1 MRIDSIIRGIPMP
14 QLPKEPIKELEPPE
28 LKPLEPS
35 EESDAPRAD
44 FGKMLGEVLGQV
56 VEAQSNASELAQ
68 RFANGEPVDEHTL
81 VLAMERSSLAFQM
94 TLQVRNKVLE
104 AYQEIMRLQI

>member
-1 MRIDSIIRGIPMP
+1 MRIENTIRPIPMP
-14 QLPKEPIKELEPPE
+14 KFPKVEIQELEPP
-28 LKPLEPS
+28 KFQPAEPI
-35 EESDAPRAD
+35 DNNAPRAD

-56 VEAQSNASELAQ
+56 VEAQNNASELAQ